1 VTGAAKMQ
9 RESQTSWP
17 DERLVADCL
26 KGDEKAWSALVD
38 KYKNLIF
45 SIPIKL
51 GLYDDAADIFQ
62 AVCLDLL
69 TDLSRLRKARA
80 LPKWLMQ
87 TCYHKCLQSRRRAKR
102 HVALAEEDGEVPSPN
117 DSPSALP
124 GDLLVQLEKE
134 QMVRDAIAQLSP
146 RCERMIRLLFFETPP
161 RPYQEIA
168 KELGIAT
175 GSIGFIRG
183 RCLGKLKQQLENMGF

>member
-1 VTGAAKMQ
+1 VTAAPKLQ
-9 RESQTSWP
+9 REGQAAWS
-17 DERLVADCL
+17 DDRLVGACR
-26 KGDEKAWSALVD
+26 KGDQQAWSALLD
-38 KYKNLIF
+38 KYKNLIY

-69 TDLSRLRKARA
+69 TDLPRLREPRA

-87 TCYHKCLQSRRRAKR
+87 TCYHKCLQARRRTEKN
-102 HVALAEEDGEVPSPN
+102 VALAEEDVET
-117 DSPSALP
+117 SAEGNLRTLP
-124 GDLLVQLEKE
+124 DDMLVQLEKE
-134 QMVRDAIAQLSP
+134 QMVRNVIAELSP
-146 RCERMIRLLFFETPP
+146 RCERMVRMLFFETPP
-161 RPYQEIA
+161 RPYDEIA

-183 RCLGKLKQQLENMGF
+183 RCLGKLKQQLENMGL

>member
-1 VTGAAKMQ
+1 VTVAPKMQ

-51 GLYDDAADIFQ
+51 DLYDDAADIFQ

-87 TCYHKCLQSRRRAKR
+87 TCYHKCLQSRRRAER

-117 DSPSALP
+117 GRLSALP

-146 RCERMIRLLFFETPP
+146 RCERMIRLLFFETPS